1 MPFDNWEPIIGLRVY
16 IHVLA
21 RSVCCPRKSFEI
33 WVWRLKISSVHLIV
47 LFHCIF
53 FSIWCHIYPIR
64 RYNGWRFHRHVRI
77 NNWIINMLEREHEE
91 SSGMKASVCLK
102 VQTKLKLLWK
112 KKGSIF
118 TQLEFMSSQSW
129 IVLNC
134 SVLSWWVAVKCKLL
148 Y

>member
-112 KKGSIF
+112 KKRFNFHSIGIH
-118 TQLEFMSSQSW
+118 EFAK
-129 IVLNC
+129 LNC
-134 SVLSWWVAVKCKLL
+134 LELFSFKLMGCCKV
-148 Y
+148 